1 MKYVC
6 CQEEENMIKLLKNW
20 TRQPT
25 LHGQQ
30 EEALY
35 RKKSE
40 KSTKILIWINNDQN
54 HPGELPEE

>member
-20 TRQPT
+20 IKIR
-25 LHGQQ
+25 
-30 EEALY
+30 EEY
-35 RKKSE
+35 
-40 KSTKILIWINNDQN
+40 KILIWINNDQN